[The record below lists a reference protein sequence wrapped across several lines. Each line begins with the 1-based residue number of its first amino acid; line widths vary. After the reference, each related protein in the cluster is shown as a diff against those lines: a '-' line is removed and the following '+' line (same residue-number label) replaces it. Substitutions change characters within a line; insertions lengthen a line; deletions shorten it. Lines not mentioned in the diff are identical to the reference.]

1 MESLVDDRTIVLG
14 VPAYNEERHI
24 GECLKSI
31 QAQTFA
37 NFSVLI
43 SDNASNDG
51 TSSICQR
58 FAETD
63 RRFVYFRHPLNIG
76 AVANFRFLLDSTISP
91 FFAWV
96 GGHDILKP
104 QYVETHLG
112 ILGKNSELGT
122 SYSYFEFIDEF
133 GNFLRSEHDVGTAAP
148 YKFAIVRYLWSVA
161 LGADLGP
168 MHGVFRRS
176 FIPACHFHTC
186 VAWDHVFQ
194 SNFLYSA
201 PYKQFPV
208 PLYKLRHFE
217 ESKRAQ
223 NVMQR
228 VLGRDD
234 GTVNVRE
241 NISAFLND
249 FQQIMPVNSWHRYT
263 KPIIW
268 LALHDRF
275 GSPPFRLTKLL
286 RSLAKRVHDIKR
298 LCAGSQSSSQP

>member
-43 SDNASNDG
+43 SDNASSDG

-91 FFAWV
+91 FFAWL

-112 ILGKNSELGT
+112 ILGKIRNLVP
-122 SYSYFEFIDEF
+122 
-133 GNFLRSEHDVGTAAP
+133 H
-148 YKFAIVRYLWSVA
+148 IVILNLLTNLEIFCVVSMMWA
-161 LGADLGP
+161 
-168 MHGVFRRS
+168 RRRH
-176 FIPACHFHTC
+176 INL
-186 VAWDHVFQ
+186 Q
-194 SNFLYSA
+194 SLATYG
-201 PYKQFPV
+201 
-208 PLYKLRHFE
+208 LLL
-217 ESKRAQ
+217 
-223 NVMQR
+223 
-228 VLGRDD
+228 LGR
-234 GTVNVRE
+234 T
-241 NISAFLND
+241 
-249 FQQIMPVNSWHRYT
+249 
-263 KPIIW
+263 
-268 LALHDRF
+268 
-275 GSPPFRLTKLL
+275 
-286 RSLAKRVHDIKR
+286 
-298 LCAGSQSSSQP
+298 